1 MKIIGTGLTGLVG
14 SRIIELNPDV
24 EFINISIET
33 GISILDPVQLESVF
47 TANPDAD
54 AVLHLAAFTDTNAA
68 WAQKGDK
75 TGLCYQLNVVGTQ
88 NIVDLCKKYK
98 KYLIHISTDY
108 VFDGTKI
115 GRYDEND
122 VPNAIEWYGET
133 KAMAEKVV
141 LDSGISASIVRLA
154 YPYRANFEGK
164 VDIIHKI
171 KAKIEAGET
180 LNLFEDQITTPT
192 FIDDI
197 AHGLR
202 FFFEKKPEGIYHMV
216 GTFSQ
221 SPYDMAKTI
230 ADVFGLDSSKI
241 MPSKLSDYLKTEGAR
256 PFAKNAALS
265 NEKLKL
271 MGVTM
276 KTLREGLEEV
286 KKQMEK

>member
-14 SRIIELNPDV
+14 SRIIELNPDI

-33 GISILDPVQLESVF
+33 GVSILDPAQLESVF

-98 KYLIHISTDY
+98 KYLIHISTDF

-122 VPNAIEWYGET
+122 TPNAIEWYGET

-164 VDIIHKI
+164 MDIVHKI
-171 KAKIEAGET
+171 KAKIEASET
-180 LNLFEDQITTPT
+180 LNLFDDQITTPT

-230 ADVFGLDSSKI
+230 ADVFGLDNSKI
-241 MPSKLSDYLKTEGAR
+241 LPSKLEDYLKTEGAR
-256 PFAKNAALS
+256 PFAKNMALS
-265 NEKLKL
+265 NEKVKL
-271 MGVTM
+271 MGITM

-286 KKQMEK
+286 KRQIAN